1 MDRRITLRAAHATAD
16 HDEIAR
22 IVSAAYPEWPRT
34 GAEIAEAARRRG
46 ARFHLKI
53 VAEEAPG
60 RLAGFGFIEVP
71 DVAAAEGRL
80 RIRVTADP
88 ARLGLG
94 VGAALYA
101 ALESEARSRGCT
113 ELCTEVLT
121 SHPRAQRFAGDRG
134 FVVYNRRI
142 ESRLRLAQ
150 VDPERIARGIEQHT
164 DRLFASGIRIASYQ
178 QLSLAGESAAR
189 RLYALH
195 SELWRD
201 VPFGISGPDP
211 TYESFL
217 AEELGDPAFRGAG
230 TFVALD
236 GTDWVGLC
244 AQSAAG
250 DYLLS
255 TMTGVVRRWRR
266 RGLARWLKL
275 HAIRYAFE
283 VGVREIRT
291 FNDAANADMIALN
304 RALGF
309 APMETDL
316 RMKKELL

>member
-1 MDRRITLRAAHATAD
+1 MRAAHAAD
-16 HDEIAR
+16 DDEIAR
-22 IVSAAYPEWPRT
+22 IVSAAYPDWPRT

-46 ARFHLKI
+46 TRYHRKL
-53 VAEEAPG
+53 VAEQAPG

-80 RIRVTADP
+80 RLRVTVDP
-88 ARLGLG
+88 ALLGRG
-94 VGAALYA
+94 IGAALYV
-101 ALESEARSRGCT
+101 ALESEARRRGCT

-121 SHPRAQRFAGDRG
+121 SHPRAERFARDRG
-134 FVVYNRRI
+134 FLVYNRRI
-142 ESRLRLAQ
+142 ESRLSLAE
-150 VDPERIARGIEQHT
+150 VVPEHIARAINAHT
-164 DRLFASGIRIASYQ
+164 DRLFATGIRIASYR
-178 QLSLAGESAAR
+178 QLTLAGESAPR

-211 TYESFL
+211 TYDSFL
-217 AEELGDPAFRGAG
+217 SEELGDPGFRPAG

-236 GTDWVGLC
+236 GTDWVGMC
-244 AQSAAG
+244 AQSTTG

-266 RGLARWLKL
+266 HGLARWLKL
-275 HAIRYAFE
+275 HAVRYALE
-283 VGVREIRT
+283 EGAREIRT
-291 FNDAANADMIALN
+291 FNDVANADMIALN

-309 APMETDL
+309 TPVETDL
-316 RMKKELL
+316 RMKKELR